1 MVALLGC
8 SKSGQEGKAE
18 LPPPI
23 VTVAPP
29 VERMVIRYEYA
40 TGRVTP
46 IESVDIQARV
56 SGYLKKITFDQGS
69 EVTKGKPLFIID
81 TEPFD
86 ADLAK
91 AKAALETAQADV
103 KTQEAEVVR
112 AEAKKDT
119 NKKDY
124 DRAEE
129 AYQKKSGAEQTRD
142 IAKGLFDESVAAVL
156 ATKAKVILSKAR
168 VDEAKANLRTAEL
181 NRGYCD
187 ITAPISGLIGDK
199 LVTEENLIT
208 GGQPNSTK
216 LTSIVSVDKM
226 DIAFDVDEN
235 TFQTLEN
242 AIKTGKI
249 KLPDKIPCEAGLA
262 IHGKEFPLKGWIIFA
277 DNKFD
282 EKTGTRRMKARFD
295 NPKIEIKSAADDPKS
310 NEEKKQTRLLVAGM
324 YARVRVPIGEPVK
337 SMLVPESALASDQG
351 MPFLYLVGDDKKTT
365 RYNATL
371 GVQDGEFRVIESI
384 VIPGEGNKPRP
395 LTLADKVII
404 NGIMRVRPGMVV
416 DPQPPKK

>member
-1 MVALLGC
+1 MIALVGC
-8 SKSGQEGKAE
+8 GSKDTGKAE

-29 VERMVIRYEYA
+29 VERMVTRYEYA

-56 SGYLKKITFDQGS
+56 SGYLKKISFEPGK
-69 EVTKGKPLFIID
+69 EVKKGDPLFLID
-81 TEPFD
+81 PEPFD

-91 AKAALETAQADV
+91 AKANLETAQADL
-103 KTQEAEVVR
+103 KTQDAEVVK

-119 NKKDY
+119 TKREY
-124 DRAEE
+124 DRQEE
-129 AYQKKSGAEQTRD
+129 AYQKKSGSEQARD
-142 IAKGLFDESVAAVL
+142 IAKGQYDEAVASVL
-156 ATKAKVILSKAR
+156 ATKARVSQAKAQI
-168 VDEAKANLRTAEL
+168 DQSKANLHTAEL

-187 ITAPISGLIGDK
+187 ITAPINGLIGDK

-208 GGQPNSTK
+208 GGQPSSTK

-235 TFQTLEN
+235 TIQRIEN
-242 AIKTGKI
+242 AINAGKI
-249 KLPDKIPCEAGLA
+249 KVPDKIPCEAGLG
-262 IHGKEFPLKGWIIFA
+262 IHGNEFPLKGWINFA
-277 DNKFD
+277 DNQFD
-282 EKTGTRRMKARFD
+282 QKTGTRRMKARFD
-295 NPKIEIKSAADDPKS
+295 NPKIEIKSTS
-310 NEEKKQTRLLVAGM
+310 GGKKDENGARLLVAGM

-337 SMLVPESALASDQG
+337 SMLVPESALGSDQG
-351 MPFLYLVGDDKKTT
+351 MAFLYLVGDDKKAI

-371 GVQDGEFRVIESI
+371 GVQDGELRVIESI
-384 VIPGEGNKPRP
+384 VIPGEGNSPRA